1 MWSVYQ
7 TILTTAVPFVLE
19 IILYTVMSCK
29 KPYNNIAAIDKHI
42 RGDDIRAL
50 RFFRSSS
57 VVCFLLT
64 SSYFAIIIINLN
76 GVYIQPIVIFLTSL
90 LYFASSVSLLVAWF
104 VVECDPFAC
113 ITSVLRNCWNVS
125 RRKFSSECAEISIG
139 RSTLS
144 RMKQRSFPEPKTYL
158 WTHISLFCFCIFLN
172 FIFYIPPPNLRCKMH
187 CNVFAILKNYF
198 ILYESTFSYPIESE
212 AKVR

>member
-1 MWSVYQ
+1 MFVDLGVCSTDLTSKNVHAVVWSVYQ

-158 WTHISLFCFCIFLN
+158 
-172 FIFYIPPPNLRCKMH
+172 
-187 CNVFAILKNYF
+187 
-198 ILYESTFSYPIESE
+198 
-212 AKVR
+212 